1 MKMLHPRRP
10 LRNKGQ
16 ATAEL
21 AIMGAIVLMLLS
33 YLVSQGFLYNNR
45 QAMEMYTFRKA
56 LQLSKQQ
63 ERGINLTVI
72 RDVITPSFF
81 TGLSR
86 QRLMSTSIV
95 EYNPWIIWDAKQS
108 DPQDVA
114 SLQLLQVN
122 DAMILGNNQQGY
134 FLEIPP
140 TLVDT
145 GSGDG
150 PRWGTSAVEEIDPQD
165 KPAGEL
171 ALQNKVEPRTS
182 YYSSTIKATENP
194 NYITAGQMPEQGYK
208 KTERENV
215 SDDKIPLAITFQ
227 SADKIRQNYKN
238 DNWDGKIGNPDA
250 IPIRNIPPEIV
261 LNFNETLRR
270 DKTVVTYNPKR

>member
-1 MKMLHPRRP
+1 MLLPKR
-10 LRNKGQ
+10 LLKNKGQ

-45 QAMEMYTFRKA
+45 QALEMYTFRKA

-95 EYNPWIIWDAKQS
+95 EYNPWIIWEAKPGE
-108 DPQDVA
+108 PQHVA

-122 DAMILGNNQQGY
+122 DAMIQGNSGQGY
-134 FLEIPP
+134 FLQIPP
-140 TLVDT
+140 TLVDIGQ
-145 GSGDG
+145 GS
-150 PRWGTSAVEEIDPQD
+150 RWGTSAIDEIDPQT
-165 KPAGEL
+165 
-171 ALQNKVEPRTS
+171 QQVKVSPRS
-182 YYSSTIKATENP
+182 SNYSS
-194 NYITAGQMPEQGYK
+194 
-208 KTERENV
+208 
-215 SDDKIPLAITFQ
+215 
-227 SADKIRQNYKN
+227 
-238 DNWDGKIGNPDA
+238 
-250 IPIRNIPPEIV
+250 
-261 LNFNETLRR
+261 ET
-270 DKTVVTYNPKR
+270 KSE